1 MRLATI
7 RYAGREQAGIVTA
20 RGVVT
25 IAAINR
31 NKGTAWHTEMYDLIC
46 AEEIPGLTRWYNG
59 GGHEELAQMEIV
71 PFDQVVYGPLYRN
84 PPRIFGIGLNYKD
97 HAGDL
102 GEGCLL
108 YTSRC
113 V

>member
-31 NKGTAWHTEMYDLIC
+31 NKGTAWHT
-46 AEEIPGLTRWYNG
+46 
-59 GGHEELAQMEIV
+59 
-71 PFDQVVYGPLYRN
+71 
-84 PPRIFGIGLNYKD
+84 
-97 HAGDL
+97 
-102 GEGCLL
+102 
-108 YTSRC
+108 
-113 V
+113 